1 MLNARE
7 ILHAQQNKQYII
19 STALTA
25 SYQALQPLP
34 LPKQILLVICVLVW
48 NSNCLVTVFLRSL
61 TCTNS
66 SLAQLQIKAFKSC
79 V

>member
-25 SYQALQPLP
+25 GYQALQ
-34 LPKQILLVICVLVW
+34 LLTPTQTNAISYLCFSVELKLFG
-48 NSNCLVTVFLRSL
+48 NSFSAFLSL
-61 TCTNS
+61 DF
-66 SLAQLQIKAFKSC
+66 LYFLI
-79 V
+79 